1 MEKIGAL
8 IDKLQEL
15 KTTGATL
22 QSISYYVQLLQ
33 AEILHARS
41 LEREREREL
50 QRRQSHIAVILPGAP
65 LAEPEVTVDSNGH
78 ITAPQFTSSEP
89 IQTPEYKRP
98 EPPTPEPVGII
109 EPSPIVNQPV
119 AEKHPDPIGEQSQA
133 SPDATPNINQPAAEK
148 HPEQVAEPSQTPLT
162 TPSVSQPAAEK
173 QPELDSLKAYQSSVP
188 TLETLK
194 AYQSPAPEQDALK
207 AYRSP
212 AQEPVPVAPAATQPP
227 VTVVPPAPEPLPT
240 QGPTPKEDEKQPVF
254 IHLFGDANQPVV
266 TAVKPEKNEKQE
278 KPETNGFQSELKE
291 LNQKVAQNIPSLN
304 DRLRQ
309 TYTEIGDRFNDM
321 PVKDLRQAIGIN
333 DKFQFIQELF
343 RGDVDTYERS
353 VKTINEM
360 QSIQEAEY
368 WIERELKIRQGWID
382 DNRVVRQ
389 FYALVK
395 KRFS

>member
-1 MEKIGAL
+1 MEKISAL

-22 QSISYYVQLLQ
+22 QSISYYVQILQ

-50 QRRQSHIAVILPGAP
+50 QRRQSHIAVIMPGAT
-65 LAEPEVTVDSNGH
+65 LAEPEVTVDSNGN
-78 ITAPQFTSSEP
+78 ITAPQFTPSEP
-89 IQTPEYKRP
+89 IPVVEYKQP
-98 EPPTPEPVGII
+98 EPPAPEPVGII
-109 EPSPIVNQPV
+109 EPAPIV
-119 AEKHPDPIGEQSQA
+119 
-133 SPDATPNINQPAAEK
+133 NQPAAEK
-148 HPEQVAEPSQTPLT
+148 TPESEP
-162 TPSVSQPAAEK
+162 
-173 QPELDSLKAYQSSVP
+173 
-188 TLETLK
+188 LK
-194 AYQSPAPEQDALK
+194 AYQSPAPERDYLKAYQSPASTEDALKAYQSPAAEQDALK

-212 AQEPVPVAPAATQPP
+212 APEPKPAPVPEPPVAYQPP
-227 VTVVPPAPEPLPT
+227 APAPEPVPAPPAAY
-240 QGPTPKEDEKQPVF
+240 QPPVPAPPVAYQPPAPAPEPTPAPKTEDKQPVF
-254 IHLFGDANQPVV
+254 ITLFGDHSQPVV
-266 TAVKPEKNEKQE
+266 SASRPEKTPNVEKQVE
-278 KPETNGFQSELKE
+278 KTEKADQPDTNGIHSELKE

-309 TYTEIGDRFNDM
+309 SQSMIGDRFNDM

-343 RGDVDTYERS
+343 RGDVDSYERS
-353 VKTINEM
+353 IKTINEM
-360 QSIQEAEY
+360 HSLQDAEY
-368 WIERELKIRQGWID
+368 WIERELKIRQGWVD

>member
-1 MEKIGAL
+1 MEKISAL

-22 QSISYYVQLLQ
+22 QSISYYVQILQ

-41 LEREREREL
+41 LEREREREM

-65 LAEPEVTVDSNGH
+65 LAEPEVTVDSSGN
-78 ITAPQFTSSEP
+78 ITAPQFKPSESIP
-89 IQTPEYKRP
+89 TPEYKQP
-98 EPPTPEPVGII
+98 EPPAPEPVGII
-109 EPSPIVNQPV
+109 EPAPIVNQPV
-119 AEKHPDPIGEQSQA
+119 ADTPTSISEEPPAAFEPPA
-133 SPDATPNINQPAAEK
+133 PNIIQSAAEK
-148 HPEQVAEPSQTPLT
+148 TPA
-162 TPSVSQPAAEK
+162 PIPVHE
-173 QPELDSLKAYQSSVP
+173 SLKAYQSAAP
-188 TLETLK
+188 TPEALK
-194 AYQSPAPEQDALK
+194 AYQSPANEQDALR
-207 AYRSP
+207 AYR
-212 AQEPVPVAPAATQPP
+212 T
-227 VTVVPPAPEPLPT
+227 PAPEPAPVPPVAYQPPIPPPAPT
-240 QGPTPKEDEKQPVF
+240 PEPVTAPEPTPTPKEDDKQPVF
-254 IHLFGDANQPVV
+254 IHLFGDANQPIVS
-266 TAVKPEKNEKQE
+266 AIRPEKTE
-278 KPETNGFQSELKE
+278 KPETNGIHSELKE

-309 TYTEIGDRFNDM
+309 TQSEIGDRFNDM

-353 VKTINEM
+353 IKTINEM
-360 QSIQEAEY
+360 QSIQDAEY
-368 WIERELKIRQGWID
+368 WIERELKIRQGWVD

>member
-1 MEKIGAL
+1 MEKISAL

-22 QSISYYVQLLQ
+22 QSISYYVQILQ

-41 LEREREREL
+41 LEREREREM

-65 LAEPEVTVDSNGH
+65 LAEPEVTVDSEGN
-78 ITAPQFTSSEP
+78 ITAPQFKPSESIP
-89 IQTPEYKRP
+89 ATEYKQP
-98 EPPTPEPVGII
+98 EAPAPEPVGII
-109 EPSPIVNQPV
+109 EPAPIVNQPV
-119 AEKHPDPIGEQSQA
+119 ADTPPPFSAA
-133 SPDATPNINQPAAEK
+133 SPATPVADEPPAPNIIQPAAEK
-148 HPEQVAEPSQTPLT
+148 TPA
-162 TPSVSQPAAEK
+162 PIPVHE
-173 QPELDSLKAYQSSVP
+173 SLKAYQSAAP
-188 TLETLK
+188 TSEALK
-194 AYQSPAPEQDALK
+194 AYQSPANEQDALR
-207 AYRSP
+207 AYR
-212 AQEPVPVAPAATQPP
+212 T
-227 VTVVPPAPEPLPT
+227 PAPEPAPAPPPVAY
-240 QGPTPKEDEKQPVF
+240 QPPVPPPAPAPTPEPAPAADPTPASNEDDKHPVF
-254 IHLFGDANQPVV
+254 IHLFGDANQPIVS
-266 TAVKPEKNEKQE
+266 AIRPEKTE
-278 KPETNGFQSELKE
+278 KPETNGIHSELKE

-309 TYTEIGDRFNDM
+309 TQSEIGDRFSDM

-353 VKTINEM
+353 IKTINEM
-360 QSIQEAEY
+360 QSIQDAEY
-368 WIERELKIRQGWID
+368 WIERELKIRQGWVD